1 MSPLLECNL
10 QTAIIFLYIWTSEER
25 KKKKLKKILYP
36 ENKIII
42 ASFLFRIQ
50 HVKIPFGD

>member
-10 QTAIIFLYIWTSEER
+10 QTAIIFLYIWKSEQR

-42 ASFLFRIQ
+42 ASFLVRIQ
-50 HVKIPFGD
+50 HVKTPFGD